1 MEEAHEEEQK
11 KKARDAEICAKI
23 EAQILLMQ
31 SKPIKIIHQPPKKK
45 ELPKIDLA
53 AIADMD
59 DE

>member
-1 MEEAHEEEQK
+1 MEEAREEEQK
-11 KKARDAEICAKI
+11 KKTRDAEICAKI